1 MQEVIIGLAV
11 SNMVVIL
18 VVGAIIAAQAK
29 RVDKEIEVIEKN
41 LGKLDEI
48 SEKFDEYDANLFGD
62 REHMDEELKKISA
75 NTNLEKVKIDLKDHI
90 SKEFLAMAFR
100 GIKLK

>member
-29 RVDKEIEVIEKN
+29 RVDKRIEVMEKN
-41 LGKLDEI
+41 LDEI

-75 NTNLEKVKIDLKDHI
+75 NTNLEKVKTDLKDHI